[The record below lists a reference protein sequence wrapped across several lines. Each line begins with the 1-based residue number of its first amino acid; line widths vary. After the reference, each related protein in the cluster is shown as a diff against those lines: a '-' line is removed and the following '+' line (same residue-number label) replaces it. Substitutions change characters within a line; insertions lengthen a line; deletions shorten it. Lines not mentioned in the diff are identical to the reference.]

1 MRSGFATLVALSLA
15 AILSLRVAVAMQF
28 DLVDVSPTEVMIDGR
43 GPIVRGDAARLEK
56 ALASVPSARRLLGL
70 ALDSPGGTVLDGAEL
85 ARMIRDRGLAVVV
98 PTNSKCASACFLML
112 AAAPRRLVANDALI
126 GVHSAND
133 DGQDTEVAMA
143 MTTAM
148 ARTAGEL
155 GVPPAIIGKMVE
167 TSPSRIEWLTPADLR
182 AMGVVVYGDA
192 DAPSVVRGAASAA
205 VPPVGQPQDRP
216 AALSVEAGRT
226 DRLAWQGWLAT
237 LRGPYRDGALFW
249 ASEHLMPQPGSCSGP
264 NGVSRGDF
272 TLGCEAARQRL
283 ALSDGKSRASADYRT
298 GWTGQPSSVSN
309 ADMKQLRPDAEF
321 EGAVF
326 CGQSP
331 THLVLK
337 LLPAADPAHRRA
349 VYSLGLD
356 SSGRSAAVG
365 LVHDRGPT
373 GPCRR
378 HHRPQA
384 RNDSIA
390 GRRRR
395 PDRAGGAVRRRRQD
409 VRRSRDGESALHDV
423 HAEAHGLTIDP
434 SRLLLLSRYLSRD
447 VQTKWPN
454 SAKSVHWRGSDLFRR
469 RS

>member
-1 MRSGFATLVALSLA
+1 
-15 AILSLRVAVAMQF
+15 MQF

-56 ALASVPSARRLLGL
+56 ALASVPPARRLLGL

-85 ARMIRDRGLAVVV
+85 ARMIRDKGLAVVV

-155 GVPPAIIGKMVE
+155 GVPPAIIGKMVA

-205 VPPVGQPQDRP
+205 VPPVVGQPQDRP
-216 AALSVEAGRT
+216 AALSVEAGRA

-249 ASEHLMPQPGSCSGP
+249 ASEHLCRSLARAPGRTAPVGAISPSDARRHGS
-264 NGVSRGDF
+264 VSR
-272 TLGCEAARQRL
+272 
-283 ALSDGKSRASADYRT
+283 
-298 GWTGQPSSVSN
+298 
-309 ADMKQLRPDAEF
+309 
-321 EGAVF
+321 
-326 CGQSP
+326 
-331 THLVLK
+331 
-337 LLPAADPAHRRA
+337 
-349 VYSLGLD
+349 
-356 SSGRSAAVG
+356 
-365 LVHDRGPT
+365 
-373 GPCRR
+373 
-378 HHRPQA
+378 
-384 RNDSIA
+384 
-390 GRRRR
+390 
-395 PDRAGGAVRRRRQD
+395 
-409 VRRSRDGESALHDV
+409 
-423 HAEAHGLTIDP
+423 
-434 SRLLLLSRYLSRD
+434 
-447 VQTKWPN
+447 
-454 SAKSVHWRGSDLFRR
+454 
-469 RS
+469 

>member
-1 MRSGFATLVALSLA
+1 MTAVGMRSGSAVLVALSLA
-15 AILSLRVAVAMQF
+15 AILASRAAVAMQF
-28 DLVDVSPTEVMIDGR
+28 DLVDVSPTEVMIDAR
-43 GPIVRGDAARLEK
+43 GPIVRGDAGRLER
-56 ALASVPSARRLLGL
+56 ALASVPPARRLLGL

-85 ARMIRDRGLAVVV
+85 ARMIRDKGLAVVV

-148 ARTAGEL
+148 ARTAGDL

-182 AMGVVVYGDA
+182 AMGVIVYGDA
-192 DAPSVVRGAASAA
+192 DASSVVRGATSAA
-205 VPPVGQPQDRP
+205 IPPVVGQPQDRP
-216 AALSVEAGRT
+216 AALSAEEGRA

-237 LRGPYRDGALFW
+237 LQGPYRDGAVFW

-283 ALSDGKSRASADYRT
+283 AQSDGKSRASADYRA
-298 GWTGQPSSVSN
+298 GWSGQPAIASN
-309 ADMKQLRPDAEF
+309 AEVKQLRPDAEF

-337 LLPAADPAHRRA
+337 LLPATDSAHRRA
-349 VYSLGLD
+349 TYSLGLD
-356 SSGRSAAVG
+356 SSGRSAAAGSFTIEGRFDLAGGTIDLRPATIPSQGGAGVIG
-365 LVHDRGPT
+365 LEGRSDDGGKT
-373 GPCRR
+373 F
-378 HHRPQA
+378 
-384 RNDSIA
+384 A
-390 GRRRR
+390 GRVTANPRCTMFTLKRV
-395 PDRAGGAVRRRRQD
+395 G
-409 VRRSRDGESALHDV
+409 
-423 HAEAHGLTIDP
+423 
-434 SRLLLLSRYLSRD
+434 
-447 VQTKWPN
+447 
-454 SAKSVHWRGSDLFRR
+454 
-469 RS
+469 